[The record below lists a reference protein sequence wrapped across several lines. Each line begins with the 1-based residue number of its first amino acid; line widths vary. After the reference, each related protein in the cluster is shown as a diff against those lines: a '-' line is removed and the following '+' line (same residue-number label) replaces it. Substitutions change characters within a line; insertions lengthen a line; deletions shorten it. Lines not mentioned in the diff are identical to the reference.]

1 MFNAPSSNASA
12 ERFSP
17 AAFVLDS
24 RTPFYLYLVQSPL
37 QLLNA
42 QEARL
47 ALTPAYPVRHVLVL
61 LDRKES
67 ENNRL
72 LRATAR
78 KLGWAPEII
87 VPYSSG
93 DVGKL
98 ASWIGLRAKLRKIG
112 DVRRVYVGEYA
123 SGMPIAAA
131 NFFSDA
137 EFFLLDDGASSINF
151 PLFRYQNLRTE
162 HLPEARS
169 VGIVGY
175 KTALPEKVT
184 FFSIYDLEVRLPDA
198 AVKNRLDFL
207 RRNFEF
213 DDKGPV
219 YFIGSCMPDVEV
231 MSYDDFFG
239 RFRGVVRHFAGRP
252 IKYFW
257 HRREIAAKKKD
268 FFADLGVETVRANLP
283 FELVLAEAK
292 PKPSCIATFYSTAL
306 DTVTLTLQGHKG
318 RCFSFYVPP
327 EEILTSAD
335 RRIAETCY
343 DSYRKSGTVEVVDA
357 KA

>member
-1 MFNAPSSNASA
+1 MCNAPSSNASA

-17 AAFVLDS
+17 AAFILDS
-24 RTPFYLYLVQSPL
+24 PTPVYLYLVQSPL

-47 ALTPAYPVRHVLVL
+47 ALTPAYPVRHALVL
-61 LDRKES
+61 LDRKED

-78 KLGWAPEII
+78 RLGWNPEII
-87 VPYSSG
+87 VPYLDS
-93 DVGKL
+93 DTGKL
-98 ASWIGLRAKLRKIG
+98 ISWVRLRARLRKIV
-112 DVRRVYVGEYA
+112 DVRRFYVGEYA

-131 NFFSDA
+131 NLFPDA

-169 VGIVGY
+169 LGLVGY
-175 KTALPEKVT
+175 DTALPEKVT
-184 FFSIYDLEVRLPDA
+184 FFSIYDLETRLPDTLA
-198 AVKNRLDFL
+198 KNRLEFL
-207 RRNFEF
+207 RKNIEF
-213 DDKGPV
+213 DDNGPV

-231 MSYDDFFG
+231 MSYEDFFG
-239 RFRGVVRHFAGRP
+239 RFRGLLGHFRGRK
-252 IKYFW
+252 IRYFW
-257 HRREIAAKKKD
+257 HRREIHSSKKD
-268 FFADLGVETVRANLP
+268 FFAQHGVETVRANLP
-283 FELVLAEAK
+283 FELVLSEAR
-292 PKPSCIATFYSTAL
+292 PRPSCIATFYSTAL
-306 DTVTLTLQGHKG
+306 DTLMLTLQGQKN
-318 RCFSFYVPP
+318 RCFAFYVPP
-327 EEILTSAD
+327 EEILTDAD

-343 DSYRKSGTVEVVDA
+343 DAYRKSDLVEVVDA